1 MSPIPRGKS
10 SAEMNSERKLRL
22 RMDILIALMIVQLV
36 FIIGI
41 FFNKSDSDSGDNVVE
56 SSEMVDGTP
65 AVTETIDSGR
75 IDNIDETQQ
84 YEANES
90 PENKEEIAIL
100 DENPVVEWSK
110 IRIDVLN
117 GCGVRGIAAQAQTW
131 LKRNGYRIRLAE
143 NADRHDY
150 DKSLI
155 QDRSGN
161 MAAARELALVL
172 NIDQSQII
180 ELDGSPSPF
189 VDLTVVIGK
198 DYKRL
203 PIGE

>member
-10 SAEMNSERKLRL
+10 SADMNSERKLRL
-22 RMDILIALMIVQLV
+22 RMDILIALMIVQL
-36 FIIGI
+36 IISIGI
-41 FFNKSDSDSGDNVVE
+41 WVNKSDSEPDKKIVE
-56 SSEMVDGTP
+56 STEVIGQ
-65 AVTETIDSGR
+65 AVTEPEIDDTKHELQSSVPAQA
-75 IDNIDETQQ
+75 DSEVQAESVEETALLDET
-84 YEANES
+84 
-90 PENKEEIAIL
+90 
-100 DENPVVEWSK
+100 PVVEWSK

-150 DKSLI
+150 KKSLI

-189 VDLTVVIGK
+189 VDLTVVIGE

-203 PIGE
+203 PIGN

>member
-10 SAEMNSERKLRL
+10 SVEMYSERKLRL
-22 RMDILIALMIVQLV
+22 RLDILIALMVIQL
-36 FIIGI
+36 FFSIGMWV
-41 FFNKSDSDSGDNVVE
+41 KESDSEPAEEAIEVAENVVQ
-56 SSEMVDGTP
+56 
-65 AVTETIDSGR
+65 ETIDPEMEDYSRGLR
-75 IDNIDETQQ
+75 EET
-84 YEANES
+84 
-90 PENKEEIAIL
+90 PELLKSETSEEILEESALL
-100 DENPVVEWSK
+100 DEKPVVEWSK

-117 GCGVRGIAAQAQTW
+117 GCGVRGLAGQAQTW

-150 DKSLI
+150 AKSLI

-161 MAAARELALVL
+161 MVAARELALVL

-180 ELDGSPSPF
+180 ELKGSPSPF
-189 VDLTVVIGK
+189 VDLTVVIGE

-203 PIGE
+203 PIGN

>member
-10 SAEMNSERKLRL
+10 SADMNSERKLRL
-22 RMDILIALMIVQLV
+22 RMDILIALMIVQL
-36 FIIGI
+36 IISIGI
-41 FFNKSDSDSGDNVVE
+41 WVNKSDSEPDKKIVE
-56 SSEMVDGTP
+56 STEVIGQ
-65 AVTETIDSGR
+65 AVTEPEIDDTKHELKSSVPAQA
-75 IDNIDETQQ
+75 DSEVQAESVEETALLDET
-84 YEANES
+84 
-90 PENKEEIAIL
+90 
-100 DENPVVEWSK
+100 PVVEWSK

-150 DKSLI
+150 KKSLI

-189 VDLTVVIGK
+189 VDLTVVIGE

-203 PIGE
+203 PIGN

>member
-10 SAEMNSERKLRL
+10 STDMNSERKLRL
-22 RMDILIALMIVQLV
+22 RMDILIALMIVQL
-36 FIIGI
+36 IISIGI
-41 FFNKSDSDSGDNVVE
+41 WVNKSDSEPDVKEVE
-56 SSEMVDGTP
+56 TSE
-65 AVTETIDSGR
+65 AVSQEMTDPEIDDYKNELQSDVPVKTEPEVQKEPVEETALL
-75 IDNIDETQQ
+75 DET
-84 YEANES
+84 
-90 PENKEEIAIL
+90 
-100 DENPVVEWSK
+100 PVVEWSK

-117 GCGVRGIAAQAQTW
+117 GCGVRGIAAQVQTW
-131 LKRNGYRIRLAE
+131 LKRNGYRIRLTE

-150 DKSLI
+150 KKSLI

-189 VDLTVVIGK
+189 VDLTVVIGE

-203 PIGE
+203 PIGD